1 MGNGRLLPAYNVQNG
16 VTDAGYGSC
25 SNYIFVSIMEW
36 KSLSLAVCGARGVIR
51 IFRKIYVLTHKRGL

>member
-36 KSLSLAVCGARGVIR
+36 KSLSLAVWRGKGSYTY
-51 IFRKIYVLTHKRGL
+51 F